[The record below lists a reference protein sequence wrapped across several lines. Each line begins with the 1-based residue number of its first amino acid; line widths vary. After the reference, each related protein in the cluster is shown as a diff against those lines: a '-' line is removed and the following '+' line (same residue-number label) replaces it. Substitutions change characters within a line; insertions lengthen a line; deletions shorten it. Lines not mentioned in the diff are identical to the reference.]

1 MLRLSDYPVLIFVV
15 CLLLFWVSGLIARL
29 LYRRYRNKEPD
40 GDNYSLLLG
49 AVLSILG
56 LIIGFTFSMA
66 VSRYDMRKNYE
77 EEEANAIGTEWL
89 RMDLL
94 PGEESVLAKRLLRN
108 YLDQRI
114 LFYQAGHLDDVDK
127 INRDTN
133 ALEEKLWKIIS
144 TESRTHQTPI
154 MQIVTVGMNDVFNT
168 AGYTQAAWWNRIPRS
183 AWALLFILAMFCIV
197 MIGFRNS
204 ALKKS
209 TFPWLLPIVFSVA
222 FALIAD
228 IDSPRG
234 GIIRIQPQNLLAL
247 AESLPPGGLPGV
259 DPQ

>member
-1 MLRLSDYPVLIFVV
+1 MPRLTDYPAYTFLACLI
-15 CLLLFWVSGLIARL
+15 LFWLAGIISRV
-29 LYRRYRNKEPD
+29 LYRRFHKTEPD
-40 GDNYSLLLG
+40 TENYTLLLG

-56 LIIGFTFSMA
+56 LLIGFTFSMA

-89 RMDLL
+89 RLDLL
-94 PGEESVLAKRLLRN
+94 PAEQAANAKPLLRN

-114 LFYQAGHLDDVDK
+114 LWYRAHTEEDVAK
-127 INRDTN
+127 INTDTN
-133 ALEEKLWKIIS
+133 ILQDKLWLIVS
-144 TESRTHQTPI
+144 TQARNSQTPV
-154 MQIVTVGMNDVFNT
+154 MQLVTSGMNDVFNS

-183 AWALLFILAMFCIV
+183 AWLLLLVLAASCIV

-204 ALKKS
+204 ALKKA
-209 TFPWLLPIVFSVA
+209 TFPWLLPVVLSFA

-234 GIIRIQPQNLLAL
+234 GMIRIQPQNLLSL
-247 AESLPPGGLPGV
+247 DESLPSAKK
-259 DPQ
+259 

>member
-1 MLRLSDYPVLIFVV
+1 MPRLTDYPAFTFLACLI
-15 CLLLFWVSGLIARL
+15 LFWIAGLVSRW
-29 LYRRYRNKEPD
+29 LYRRFRKTEPD
-40 GDNYSLLLG
+40 TENYTLLLG

-56 LIIGFTFSMA
+56 LLIGFTFSMA

-89 RMDLL
+89 RLDLL
-94 PGEESVLAKRLLRN
+94 SAERAANAKPLLRD

-114 LFYQAGHLDDVDK
+114 LWYRAHTEEDVAK
-127 INRDTN
+127 INADTTI
-133 ALEEKLWKIIS
+133 LQDKLWLIVS
-144 TESRTHQTPI
+144 TEARNSQTPV
-154 MQIVTVGMNDVFNT
+154 MQLVASGMNDVFNS

-183 AWALLFILAMFCIV
+183 AWMLLLVLAASCIV

-204 ALKKS
+204 ALRKA
-209 TFPWLLPIVFSVA
+209 TFPWLLPMVLSFA

-234 GIIRIQPQNLLAL
+234 GMIRIQPQNLLAL
-247 AESLPPGGLPGV
+247 DESLPKTK
-259 DPQ
+259 

>member
-1 MLRLSDYPVLIFVV
+1 MPRLTDYPAYTFLACLI
-15 CLLLFWVSGLIARL
+15 LFWLAGIISRV
-29 LYRRYRNKEPD
+29 LYRRFRKTEPD
-40 GDNYSLLLG
+40 TENYTLLLG

-56 LIIGFTFSMA
+56 LLIGFTFSMA

-89 RMDLL
+89 RLDLL
-94 PGEESVLAKRLLRN
+94 PAGEAANARPLLRN

-114 LFYQAGHLDDVDK
+114 LWYRAHTEEDVAK
-127 INRDTN
+127 INTETTILQD
-133 ALEEKLWKIIS
+133 KLWLIVS
-144 TESRTHQTPI
+144 TQARNSQTPV
-154 MQIVTVGMNDVFNT
+154 MQLVTSGMNDVFNS

-183 AWALLFILAMFCIV
+183 AWLLLLVLAASCII

-204 ALKKS
+204 ALKKA
-209 TFPWLLPIVFSVA
+209 TFPWLLPVVLSFA

-234 GIIRIQPQNLLAL
+234 GMIRIQPQNLLSL
-247 AESLPPGGLPGV
+247 DESLPSAKK
-259 DPQ
+259 